1 MTRIKLLAE
10 CYANKCVASE
20 LRRLIMELLGS
31 SISNPIHNPKMG
43 RDRVV
48 KKILTSDTPMALA
61 VIDYEK
67 GMSRVYIDQQFNIID
82 RIEDTI
88 LLGISRRN
96 PRRISVIFDP
106 NIEEAFLCK
115 KIKTLCSNREY
126 YETIKSEKAC
136 SIINKYLDNKQI
148 RNTLTVL
155 AHRLASILK
164 RP

>member
-1 MTRIKLLAE
+1 MNRIILLAE
-10 CYANKCVASE
+10 CYANKCVALE
-20 LRRLIMELLGS
+20 LRRLVMELSGS
-31 SISNPIHNPKMG
+31 SISNPVHNPKMG

-48 KKILTSDTPMALA
+48 KKILAGDLPMALA

-88 LLGISRRN
+88 LLGISRVN
-96 PRRISVIFDP
+96 PTKVAVIFDP

-115 KIKTLCSNREY
+115 KIKTLCNNRKN

-136 SIINKYLDNKQI
+136 NIINKYLDHKQI
-148 RNTLTVL
+148 QTTLKAL
-155 AHRLASILK
+155 AHRLTNILSQL
-164 RP
+164 